1 MNSVELSKEIAAAMS
16 LRMPGTV
23 GKIAHKMRYI
33 EAKASKFTQGGVIRS
48 IPSFQFE
55 RVRSVGVSSISN
67 WLPAFGGVLYGVA
80 ALRQDITVAGNQIVS
95 TFQDSRVEV
104 NDTNYLETKQRLAW
118 REYILVYD
126 LLSDIFSATEL
137 PDIIFVD
144 MPLLVAR
151 GAQSGMLENE
161 EIRQEWEELMQVM
174 NRFWERNST
183 RIFPA
188 DRNGPI
194 LVSTSTRYFG
204 ALLNAIR
211 EKGSQASSEKIEP
224 EIIELITQEWHK
236 LQEVGILRVLRGL
249 LRPGKRTGMY
259 FYDALGDEVLRAEPK
274 GIANYGL
281 IGLHMQVGN
290 KTPVWQLETLGNR
303 QNGQWASEDINRMCA
318 MISYLTLY
326 DNPKAA
332 PLPLWYAQ
340 KLVRMPTAVLVN
352 YYKETFRLLREQ
364 TVDAAWLN
372 GMEVFEPDESTQ
384 GDAL

>member
-1 MNSVELSKEIAAAMS
+1 MNSIELSKEIAAAMS

-33 EAKASKFTQGGVIRS
+33 EAKASKFAHGGAIRS
-48 IPSFQFE
+48 IPSLQFD
-55 RVRSVGVSSISN
+55 RVRSVGISSVSN

-80 ALRQDITVAGNQIVS
+80 ALRQDVTVAGNQIVS

-118 REYILVYD
+118 REYILVYE
-126 LLSDIFSATEL
+126 LLSEIFNETEL
-137 PDIIFVD
+137 PEIIFVD

-161 EIRQEWEELMQVM
+161 EIRQEWEELMQVI
-174 NRFWERNST
+174 RHFWDRNAA

-188 DRNGPI
+188 DRKGPF

-204 ALLNAIR
+204 ALLNAIK
-211 EKGSQASSEKIEP
+211 EKGALASSEKLEP
-224 EIIELITQEWHK
+224 EIVDLITHEWHK

-249 LRPGKRTGMY
+249 LRAGKRTSMY
-259 FYDALGDEVLRAEPK
+259 YYDALGDDVLRAEPK
-274 GIANYGL
+274 GVATYGL
-281 IGLHMQVGN
+281 VGLHMQVGI

-303 QNGQWASEDINRMCA
+303 QNGHWTSEDIDRMCA
-318 MISYLTLY
+318 MTTYLTLY
-326 DNPKAA
+326 DHPKVA

-352 YYKETFRLLREQ
+352 YYKETLRLLREQ
-364 TVDAAWLN
+364 TVDAAWLD
-372 GMEVFEPDESTQ
+372 GMEIFEPDETSQ
-384 GDAL
+384 GEAL

>member
-1 MNSVELSKEIAAAMS
+1 MNSIELSKEIAAAMS

-33 EAKASKFTQGGVIRS
+33 EAKASKFTHGGAIRS
-48 IPSFQFE
+48 ITTLQFE
-55 RVRSVGVSSISN
+55 RLKAIGISSVSN

-80 ALRQDITVAGNQIVS
+80 ALRQDVTVAGNQIVN

-118 REYILVYD
+118 REYILVYE
-126 LLSDIFSATEL
+126 LLSEIFDETEL

-151 GAQSGMLENE
+151 GSQSGMLENE

-174 NRFWERNST
+174 RRFWERNT
-183 RIFPA
+183 ARIFPA
-188 DRNGPI
+188 NRNGPI

-204 ALLNAIR
+204 ALLNAIK
-211 EKGSQASSEKIEP
+211 EKGGLASSEKLEP
-224 EIIELITQEWHK
+224 ELVDLIVQEWHK

-249 LRPGKRTGMY
+249 LRAGKRTSMY
-259 FYDALGDEVLRAEPK
+259 FYDALGDDVLRAEPK
-274 GIANYGL
+274 GVATYGL
-281 IGLHMQVGN
+281 VGLHMQVGI

-303 QNGQWASEDINRMCA
+303 QNGQWTSEDVDRMCA
-318 MISYLTLY
+318 MIAYLTLY
-326 DNPKAA
+326 DNRKVT

-352 YYKETFRLLREQ
+352 YYKETLRLLREQ
-364 TVDAAWLN
+364 TVDAAWLD
-372 GMEVFEPDESTQ
+372 GMEIFEPEETSQ

>member
-33 EAKASKFTQGGVIRS
+33 EAKASKFTHGGAIRS
-48 IPSFQFE
+48 IPTLQFE
-55 RVRSVGVSSISN
+55 RVRAVGISSVSN

-80 ALRQDITVAGNQIVS
+80 ALRQDVTVAGNQIVN

-118 REYILVYD
+118 REYILVYE
-126 LLSDIFSATEL
+126 LLTDIFGETEL

-151 GAQSGMLENE
+151 GSQSGMLENQ
-161 EIRQEWEELMQVM
+161 EIHQEWEELMQVM
-174 NRFWERNST
+174 RRFWERNTT

-188 DRNGPI
+188 NRNGPI

-204 ALLNAIR
+204 ALLNAIK
-211 EKGSQASSEKIEP
+211 EKGGLASSEKLEP
-224 EIIELITQEWHK
+224 ELIELIVQEWHK

-249 LRPGKRTGMY
+249 LRAGKRTSMY
-259 FYDALGDEVLRAEPK
+259 FYDALGDDVLRAEPK
-274 GIANYGL
+274 GVATYGL
-281 IGLHMQVGN
+281 VGLHMQVGI

-303 QNGQWASEDINRMCA
+303 QNGQWTSEDVDRMCA

-326 DNPKAA
+326 DNPKVT

-352 YYKETFRLLREQ
+352 YYKETLRLLREQ
-364 TVDAAWLN
+364 TVDAAWLD
-372 GMEVFEPDESTQ
+372 GMERFEPEETSQ

>member
-33 EAKASKFTQGGVIRS
+33 EAKASKFTHGGAIRS
-48 IPSFQFE
+48 ITTLQFE
-55 RVRSVGVSSISN
+55 RLKAIGISSVSN

-80 ALRQDITVAGNQIVS
+80 ALRQDVTVAGNQIVN

-118 REYILVYD
+118 REYILVYE
-126 LLSDIFSATEL
+126 LLSEIFDETEL

-151 GAQSGMLENE
+151 GSQSGMLENE

-174 NRFWERNST
+174 RRFWERNT
-183 RIFPA
+183 ARIFPA
-188 DRNGPI
+188 NRNGPI

-204 ALLNAIR
+204 ALLNAIK
-211 EKGSQASSEKIEP
+211 EKGGLASSEKLEP
-224 EIIELITQEWHK
+224 ELVDLIVQEWHK

-249 LRPGKRTGMY
+249 LRAGKRTSMY
-259 FYDALGDEVLRAEPK
+259 FYDALGDDVLRAEPK
-274 GIANYGL
+274 GVATYGL
-281 IGLHMQVGN
+281 VGLHMQVGI

-303 QNGQWASEDINRMCA
+303 QNGQWTSEDVDRMCA
-318 MISYLTLY
+318 MIAYLTLY
-326 DNPKAA
+326 DNRKVT

-352 YYKETFRLLREQ
+352 YYKETLRLLREQ
-364 TVDAAWLN
+364 TVDAAWLD
-372 GMEVFEPDESTQ
+372 GMEIFEPEETSQ

>member
-33 EAKASKFTQGGVIRS
+33 EAKASKFTHGGAIRS
-48 IPSFQFE
+48 ITTLQFE
-55 RVRSVGVSSISN
+55 RLKAIGISSVSN

-80 ALRQDITVAGNQIVS
+80 ALRQDVTVSGNQIVN

-118 REYILVYD
+118 REYILVYE
-126 LLSDIFSATEL
+126 LLSEIFDETEL

-151 GAQSGMLENE
+151 GSQSGMLENE

-174 NRFWERNST
+174 RRFWERNT
-183 RIFPA
+183 ARIFPA
-188 DRNGPI
+188 NRNGPI

-204 ALLNAIR
+204 ALLNAIK
-211 EKGSQASSEKIEP
+211 EKGGLASSEKLEP
-224 EIIELITQEWHK
+224 ELVDLIVQEWHK
-236 LQEVGILRVLRGL
+236 LQEVGILRVLRVL
-249 LRPGKRTGMY
+249 LRAGKRTSMY
-259 FYDALGDEVLRAEPK
+259 FYDALGDDVLRAEPK
-274 GIANYGL
+274 GVATYGL
-281 IGLHMQVGN
+281 VGLHMQVGI

-303 QNGQWASEDINRMCA
+303 QNGQWTSEDVDRMCA
-318 MISYLTLY
+318 MIAYLTLY
-326 DNPKAA
+326 DNPKVT

-352 YYKETFRLLREQ
+352 YYKETLRLLREQ
-364 TVDAAWLN
+364 TVDAAWLD
-372 GMEVFEPDESTQ
+372 GMEIFEPEETSQ

>member
-33 EAKASKFTQGGVIRS
+33 EAKASKFTHGGAIRS
-48 IPSFQFE
+48 ITTLEFE
-55 RVRSVGVSSISN
+55 RLKAIGISSVSN

-80 ALRQDITVAGNQIVS
+80 ALRQDVTVAGNQIVN

-118 REYILVYD
+118 REYILVYE
-126 LLSDIFSATEL
+126 LLTDIFGETEL

-151 GAQSGMLENE
+151 GSQSGMLENQ
-161 EIRQEWEELMQVM
+161 EIHQEWEELMQVM
-174 NRFWERNST
+174 RRFWERNTT

-188 DRNGPI
+188 NRNGPI

-204 ALLNAIR
+204 ALLNAIK
-211 EKGSQASSEKIEP
+211 EKGGLASSEKLEP
-224 EIIELITQEWHK
+224 ELVELIVQEWHK

-249 LRPGKRTGMY
+249 LRAGKRTSMY
-259 FYDALGDEVLRAEPK
+259 FYDALGDDVLRAEPK
-274 GIANYGL
+274 GVATYGL
-281 IGLHMQVGN
+281 VGLHMQVGI

-303 QNGQWASEDINRMCA
+303 QNGQWTSEDVDRMCA

-326 DNPKAA
+326 DNPKVT

-352 YYKETFRLLREQ
+352 YYKETLRLLREQ
-364 TVDAAWLN
+364 TVDAAWLD
-372 GMEVFEPDESTQ
+372 GMERFEPEETSQ